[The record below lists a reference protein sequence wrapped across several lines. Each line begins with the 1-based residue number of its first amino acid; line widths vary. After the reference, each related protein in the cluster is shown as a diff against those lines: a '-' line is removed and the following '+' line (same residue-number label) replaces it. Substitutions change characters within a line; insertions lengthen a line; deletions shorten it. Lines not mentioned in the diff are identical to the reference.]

1 MFATS
6 TALRRAARH
15 DAADWPYLPVML
27 VLLAGWLMMVWP
39 WLSGTVTIPW
49 DAKAHFLPQVQ
60 FLAQS
65 LAAGDSPFWTPYVF
79 SGHPQIAD
87 PQAMI
92 FSPPFLALALIN
104 GSPTLWAM
112 DSTVLLMQFAGAAAL
127 MLWFR
132 DRGWHWA
139 GALIAGVA
147 FAFGAAMAWRIQ
159 HIGQVLS
166 LSYMPIA
173 LVALDRALERH
184 SLGQGIWL
192 GIISAFLILGR
203 DQVALLCVYLLAG
216 YALWRL
222 AQADHLTAAIKSNA
236 LVLGVAAATCLVLI
250 TVPVL
255 LTAQLTAESNRP
267 SIDFDGAGKGS
278 LHPALLLTL
287 LVPHLFGA
295 GGRME
300 DYWGPPSF
308 TWHDTGLFIA
318 QNMGQLYVG
327 IVPVL
332 LIAFA
337 ALRGELW
344 ARDIRFFT
352 LALIASVLYALGWY
366 TPFFR
371 AIFQVLPGV
380 SLFRRPADA
389 TFLIGAMMAVLA
401 GYAAHRQFTAPWI
414 GTERRSWNAV
424 GVVVGAACVFAIWL
438 GMRLEKLERLPLPL
452 ATAALSLAI
461 GALAARYVRPRIALQ
476 PWHCAFVLVVVTVA
490 DLAYNNGPNSSSAIS
505 PSVYEVLQPDSRN
518 EVIRLLKRKIAE
530 GGNDTR
536 RDRVELVGLGFH
548 WPNASLTHK
557 LENTLGYNPLRL
569 EPYSRATGA
578 QDTVALV
585 SQRNFSPLFPSYKS
599 LLANMLGLRFIAA
612 GAPLET
618 IDTHLRPHD
627 LELIASPGEAFIY
640 ENADTLPRVLFA
652 TRAQEVDFGQILQ
665 TGTWPDFD
673 PKTTVLL
680 ERTNGQQKSRSEG
693 KVRIIAYHNSEV
705 VLEADS
711 ADGGWVVLND
721 LWYPWWFAQVDG
733 KPAAIARANVLFRAV
748 EVPPGPHTVHFEFQP
763 LFGALDQL
771 LGGHWR

>member
-1 MFATS
+1 MLVTS
-6 TALRRAARH
+6 SALRRTARR
-15 DAADWPYLPVML
+15 DVADWPYLPVLL
-27 VLLAGWLMMVWP
+27 VLLAGWLVMVWP

-65 LAAGDSPFWTPYVF
+65 LAAGESPFWAPYVF
-79 SGHPQIAD
+79 SGHSQIAD

-92 FSPPFLALALIN
+92 FSPPFLALALLN
-104 GSPTLWAM
+104 GSPSLWAM
-112 DSTVLLMQFAGAAAL
+112 DVTVLLMQLAGAAAL

-139 GALIAGVA
+139 GALIAGIA
-147 FAFGAAMAWRIQ
+147 FAFGAAMAWRVQ

-166 LSYMPIA
+166 LAYMPIA

-192 GIISAFLILGR
+192 GIVSAFMVLGR
-203 DQVALLCVYLLAG
+203 DQVALLCIYLLAG

-236 LVLGVAAATCLVLI
+236 LVLGVAAVTCLVLI
-250 TVPVL
+250 AVPVL
-255 LTAQLTAESNRP
+255 LTAQLTADSNRP
-267 SIDFDGAGKGS
+267 SIDLNDAGKGS

-287 LVPHLFGA
+287 LAPQLFGA

-327 IVPVL
+327 TVPIL
-332 LIAFA
+332 LIAFV

-352 LALIASVLYALGWY
+352 LALIVSLLYALGWY

-389 TFLIGAMMAVLA
+389 AFLIGAMIAVLA

-414 GTERRSWNAV
+414 GFERRSWIVV
-424 GVVVGAACVFAIWL
+424 GAVVGAACVFAIWL
-438 GMRLEKLERLPLPL
+438 GMRLERLERLPSPL
-452 ATAALSLAI
+452 ATAALWLAI
-461 GALAARYVRPRIALQ
+461 GALAVCYIRPRLGLQ
-476 PWHCAFVLVVVTVA
+476 PWHCTLVLVAVTVA

-518 EVIRLLKRKIAE
+518 EVVRLLKRKTAE
-530 GGNDTR
+530 DDNGTG

-569 EPYSRATGA
+569 QPYSRAIGA
-578 QDTVALV
+578 QDTVGLV
-585 SQRNFSPLFPSYKS
+585 SQRKFSALFPSYKS

-618 IDTHLRPHD
+618 IDTRLEPHD
-627 LELIASPGEAFIY
+627 LELIARIGEAFIY
-640 ENADTLPRVLFA
+640 ENANTLPRVLFA
-652 TRAQEVDFGQILQ
+652 TRAQQADFEQILQ
-665 TGTWPDFD
+665 TGAWPDFD

-680 ERTNGQQKSRSEG
+680 ERTNGQQYSRRAG
-693 KVRIIAYHNSEV
+693 KVRIVAYRNSEV
-705 VLEADS
+705 MLEADS

-721 LWYPWWFAQVDG
+721 LWHPWWFAQVDG

-748 EVPPGPHTVHFEFQP
+748 ELPPGAHTVRFEFWP
-763 LFGALDQL
+763 LFGALSQL
-771 LGGHWR
+771 LGGQRQ

>member
-6 TALRRAARH
+6 TLLRRAARH
-15 DAADWPYLPVML
+15 DVADWPYLPVLL
-27 VLLAGWLMMVWP
+27 VLLTGWLMMVWP

-65 LAAGDSPFWTPYVF
+65 LAAGDSPFWAPYVF

-92 FSPPFLALALIN
+92 FSPPFLALAVMN
-104 GSPTLWAM
+104 GSPSLWAM
-112 DSTVLLMQFAGAAAL
+112 DLTVLLMQLAGAAAL

-139 GALIAGVA
+139 GALIAGIA

-192 GIISAFLILGR
+192 GIVSAFMVLGR

-222 AQADHLTAAIKSNA
+222 AQADHLSTAIKANV

-250 TVPVL
+250 AAPVL

-267 SIDFDGAGKGS
+267 AIDFNGAGKGS

-287 LVPHLFGA
+287 LAPHLFGA

-308 TWHDTGLFIA
+308 TWQDTGLFIA

-327 IVPVL
+327 TVPIL

-352 LALIASVLYALGWY
+352 LALIVSLLYALGWY

-371 AIFQVLPGV
+371 AIFHVLPGV

-389 TFLIGAMMAVLA
+389 TFLIGAMIAILA
-401 GYAAHRQFTAPWI
+401 GYAAHRQFATPWI
-414 GTERRSWNAV
+414 GIERRSWI
-424 GVVVGAACVFAIWL
+424 VVGAVVGVAGVVAVWL
-438 GMRLEKLERLPLPL
+438 GMRLERLERLPLPL
-452 ATAALSLAI
+452 GTAALSLAM
-461 GALAARYVRPRIALQ
+461 GALAVCYIRPRIGLQ
-476 PWHCAFVLVVVTVA
+476 PWHCAFVLVAVTVA

-505 PSVYEVLQPDSRN
+505 PSVYEVLQPDSRSQ
-518 EVIRLLKRKIAE
+518 VIRLLKRKIAE
-530 GGNDTR
+530 GDNDTR

-569 EPYSRATGA
+569 QLYSRATGA
-578 QDTVALV
+578 QDTVGLV
-585 SQRNFSPLFPSYKS
+585 SQRKFSPLFPSYKS

-612 GAPLET
+612 GASLET
-618 IDTHLRPHD
+618 IDTRLEPHD
-627 LELIASPGEAFIY
+627 LELIASTGEAFIY
-640 ENADTLPRVLFA
+640 ENANTLPRVLFA
-652 TRAQEVDFGQILQ
+652 TRAQEADFEHILQ
-665 TGTWPDFD
+665 TGAWPDFD
-673 PKTTVLL
+673 PKTTLLL
-680 ERTNGQQKSRSEG
+680 ERTNGQQKTRREG
-693 KVRIIAYHNSEV
+693 KVRIVAYRNCEV
-705 VLEADS
+705 MLEADS

-721 LWYPWWFAQVDG
+721 LWHPWWFAQVDG

-748 EVPPGPHTVHFEFQP
+748 EVPPGLHTVHFEFQP
-763 LFGALDQL
+763 LFGALAQFL
-771 LGGHWR
+771 AEQRR

>member
-65 LAAGDSPFWTPYVF
+65 LATGDSPFWAPYVF

-112 DSTVLLMQFAGAAAL
+112 DATVLLMQLAGAAAL

-147 FAFGAAMAWRIQ
+147 FAFGAAMAWRVQ

-166 LSYMPIA
+166 LAYMPIA

-192 GIISAFLILGR
+192 GIVSAFLILGR

-222 AQADHLTAAIKSNA
+222 AQADHLTVAIKSNA
-236 LVLGVAAATCLVLI
+236 PALGVAAATCLLLI
-250 TVPVL
+250 AVPVL

-327 IVPVL
+327 VVPVL

-352 LALIASVLYALGWY
+352 LALIVSFLYALGWY

-389 TFLIGAMMAVLA
+389 TFLIGAIMAILA
-401 GYAAHRQFTAPWI
+401 GYAAHRQFTAPST
-414 GTERRSWNAV
+414 GAGRRFWTVV
-424 GVVVGAACVFAIWL
+424 GAVVGAACLFGIWL
-438 GMRLEKLERLPLPL
+438 GIRLDKLERLPLPL
-452 ATAALSLAI
+452 ATAAFSLAM
-461 GALAARYVRPRIALQ
+461 GALAVRYIRPRIALQ

-585 SQRNFSPLFPSYKS
+585 SQRKFSPLFPSYKS

-627 LELIASPGEAFIY
+627 VELIASTGEGFIY
-640 ENADTLPRVLFA
+640 ENANTLPRVLFA
-652 TRAQEVDFGQILQ
+652 TRAQETDFGQILQ
-665 TGTWPDFD
+665 TGAWPDFD

-711 ADGGWVVLND
+711 TDGGWVVLND
-721 LWYPWWFAQVDG
+721 LWHPWWFAQVDG
-733 KPAAIARANVLFRAV
+733 KPAVIARANVLFRAI
-748 EVPPGPHTVHFEFQP
+748 EVPPGAHTVHFEFQP
-763 LFGALDQL
+763 LFGALAQL
-771 LGGHWR
+771 LSRHWQ